1 MSFSD
6 MMKDKIQ
13 VLKSDGTK
21 STEMNASVQSKGIYL
36 MRSDIL
42 VEPNDLIQRVMSN
55 GGTETFQ
62 VIDPGF
68 HEGAGHS
75 TPAHYQIKAKKLG
88 IPAAEKAI
96 QSTTYNISGPN
107 ARVNNNS
114 TDNSSNV
121 VNINNE
127 LSESLDALKAE
138 INRLELSVKEK
149 EDAFEVV
156 EAIEEQCKTEN
167 PSKVVVNALMKSLP
181 NAASIA
187 SIGSLIIS
195 LLGGGNY
202 AVR

>member
-1 MSFSD
+1 MPFAS

-13 VLKSDGTK
+13 VLKSDGTT
-21 STEMNASVQSKGIYL
+21 SIAMNASVQSKGIYL

-42 VEPNDLIQRVMSN
+42 VEPSDLIQRVMSN

-68 HEGAGHS
+68 HEGAGGS
-75 TPAHYQIKAKKLG
+75 IPAHYQMKVKKLG
-88 IPAAEKAI
+88 LPEAEKAI
-96 QSTTYNISGPN
+96 QSITYNISGSN

-121 VNINNE
+121 VNINND
-127 LSESLDALKAE
+127 LSESIEALKAE
-138 INRLELSVKEK
+138 INRIELSAKEK
-149 EDAFEVV
+149 E
-156 EAIEEQCKTEN
+156 EAIEVVNAIEDQCKNEK
-167 PSKVVVNALMKSLP
+167 PSKIVVNALMKSLP

-195 LLGGGNY
+195 LLG
-202 AVR
+202 

>member
-1 MSFSD
+1 MPFLS

-13 VLKSDGTK
+13 VLKSDGTT
-21 STEMNASVQSKGIYL
+21 SIEMNASVQSKGIYL

-42 VEPNDLIQRVMSN
+42 VEPSDLIQRVMSN
-55 GGTETFQ
+55 GGIETFQ

-68 HEGAGHS
+68 HEGAGGS
-75 TPAHYQIKAKKLG
+75 IPAHYQMKVKKLG
-88 IPAAEKAI
+88 LPEAEKAI
-96 QSTTYNISGPN
+96 QSITYNISGSN

-127 LSESLDALKAE
+127 LSSSLEALKAE
-138 INRLELSVKEK
+138 ISRIELSAKEK
-149 EDAFEVV
+149 EEAIEVV
-156 EAIEEQCKTEN
+156 AAIEEQCKN
-167 PSKVVVNALMKSLP
+167 KKPSKVVVNALIKSLP

-195 LLGGGNY
+195 LLG
-202 AVR
+202 

>member
-1 MSFSD
+1 MPFAS

-13 VLKSDGTK
+13 VLKSDGTT
-21 STEMNASVQSKGIYL
+21 SIEMNASVQSKGIYL

-42 VEPNDLIQRVMSN
+42 VEPSDLIQRVMSN

-68 HEGAGHS
+68 HEGAGGS
-75 TPAHYQIKAKKLG
+75 IPAHYQMKVKKLG
-88 IPAAEKAI
+88 LPEAEKAI
-96 QSTTYNISGPN
+96 QSITYNISGAN

-121 VNINNE
+121 VNINND
-127 LSESLDALKAE
+127 LSESIEALKAE
-138 INRLELSVKEK
+138 INRIELPAKEK
-149 EDAFEVV
+149 EEAIEVV
-156 EAIEEQCKTEN
+156 DAIEEQCKNEK

-187 SIGSLIIS
+187 SIGSLILS
-195 LLGGGNY
+195 LLG
-202 AVR
+202 

>member
-1 MSFSD
+1 MPFAN

-13 VLKSDGTK
+13 VLKSDGTT
-21 STEMNASVQSKGIYL
+21 SIEMNASVQSKGIYL

-42 VEPNDLIQRVMSN
+42 VEPSDLIQRVMSN

-68 HEGAGHS
+68 HEGAGGS
-75 TPAHYQIKAKKLG
+75 IPAHYQMKVKKLG
-88 IPAAEKAI
+88 LPEAEKAI
-96 QSTTYNISGPN
+96 QSITYNISGAN

-121 VNINNE
+121 VNINND
-127 LSESLDALKAE
+127 LSESIEALKAE
-138 INRLELSVKEK
+138 INRIELPAKEK
-149 EDAFEVV
+149 EEAIEVV
-156 EAIEEQCKTEN
+156 GAIEEQCKNEK

-195 LLGGGNY
+195 LLG
-202 AVR
+202 